1 MKEKQSKIQILY
13 LMSVA
18 FILLL
23 QIKPVNGQ
31 SADYPFQKPAYK
43 FIRYDLNRLQF
54 GKDSSQFENFFMK
67 LDRLIHNGEGNINIV
82 HIGGSH
88 VQADIHSGEL
98 RRRLQMFYPGNKG
111 SRGFLFPYKMAKTN
125 NPGNFS
131 MNYTGRWTACRN
143 VQANYCTLGLSGI
156 SVTTTDTISSITL
169 YPSQSNYMEYDY
181 NRVRIFHQTTADSY
195 SIEFGNPEAVASAY
209 VNPDGGYTE
218 FKLNRHLNELNL
230 LIRKTAPE
238 QQSFTLYGIQF
249 INDDPGI
256 TYHSIGVNG
265 AAVPSYLKCVLLAKH
280 LKVIDPDL
288 IILSIGVNDA
298 HGKNFSADAF
308 RVNYE
313 SLIQMMKPALKDAT
327 VLFTT
332 NNDTYL
338 SRKYPNRNALQVREV
353 MFQLAEKYGY
363 GVWDLH
369 SIMGGLGSM
378 STWEREG
385 LAASDRVHFTRAGY
399 TLIGD
404 LMFEAILK
412 SYVNHLKSLKD

>member
-1 MKEKQSKIQILY
+1 
-13 LMSVA
+13 
-18 FILLL
+18 
-23 QIKPVNGQ
+23 
-31 SADYPFQKPAYK
+31 
-43 FIRYDLNRLQF
+43 
-54 GKDSSQFENFFMK
+54 
-67 LDRLIHNGEGNINIV
+67 
-82 HIGGSH
+82 
-88 VQADIHSGEL
+88 
-98 RRRLQMFYPGNKG
+98 
-111 SRGFLFPYKMAKTN
+111 
-125 NPGNFS
+125 
-131 MNYTGRWTACRN
+131 
-143 VQANYCTLGLSGI
+143 
-156 SVTTTDTISSITL
+156 
-169 YPSQSNYMEYDY
+169 
-181 NRVRIFHQTTADSY
+181 
-195 SIEFGNPEAVASAY
+195 
-209 VNPDGGYTE
+209 
-218 FKLNRHLNELNL
+218 
-230 LIRKTAPE
+230 
-238 QQSFTLYGIQF
+238 
-249 INDDPGI
+249 
-256 TYHSIGVNG
+256 
-265 AAVPSYLKCVLLAKH
+265 VPSYLKCVLLAKH

-327 VLFTT
+327 ILFTT

-338 SRKYPNRNALQVREV
+338 NRKYPNRNALQVREV

-363 GVWDLH
+363 GVWDLY